1 MFGRGGWGNAL
12 KKLPLL
18 CKGLNARGEWKNHW
32 SMDVMGGTA
41 QSRFFPLYSIRIRR

>member
-1 MFGRGGWGNAL
+1 M

-18 CKGLNARGEWKNHW
+18 CKGLNAKGEWKNHW
-32 SMDVMGGTA
+32 RMEVMGGTA